1 MFRASNELAQIYQW
15 SQGQPLTVNQA
26 LGNRVRIALPTAT
39 SKEWVLFESV
49 LSLPQYLFSGGAWLP
64 GSLDLSQLCPHSQ
77 LGPPAKVGDSSFT
90 RDSVPSRVSYAL
102 VATVAEP
109 WMSERSCCPIF
120 LAPLSD
126 HELKPWITN
135 SMATAG
141 LDFDREDQSLALFL
155 DYAQGHINDAIALAQ
170 RIWFECHVVHRD
182 DKPGVIQSYHVHGAM
197 LSLVQDLS
205 VTFEALLLLLPP
217 TRPNYWKA

>member
-1 MFRASNELAQIYQW
+1 MWEIHLLQEIQC
-15 SQGQPLTVNQA
+15 Q
-26 LGNRVRIALPTAT
+26 
-39 SKEWVLFESV
+39 
-49 LSLPQYLFSGGAWLP
+49 
-64 GSLDLSQLCPHSQ
+64 
-77 LGPPAKVGDSSFT
+77 
-90 RDSVPSRVSYAL
+90 SRVSYAL

-109 WMSERSCCPIF
+109 WMSERSLPPIF

-141 LDFDREDQSLALFL
+141 LDFDLEDQSLALFL
-155 DYAQGHINDAIALAQ
+155 DYAQGHIKNAIALAQ
-170 RIWFECHVVHRD
+170 RVWSECYAVHHD
-182 DKPGVIQSYHVHGAM
+182 DKLGVIQSYHVHGAM

-217 TRPNYWKA
+217 T